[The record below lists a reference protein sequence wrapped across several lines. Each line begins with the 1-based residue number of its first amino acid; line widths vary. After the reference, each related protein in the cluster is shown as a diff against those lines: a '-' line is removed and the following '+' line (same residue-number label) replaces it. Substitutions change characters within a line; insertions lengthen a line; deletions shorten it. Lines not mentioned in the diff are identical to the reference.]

1 MLFPDLLLVC
11 TWSAVKV
18 AVDAGKQAL
27 AEQTLAALGQGPQ
40 EESRQASPRPVHPRP
55 LTHGAPHRSPP
66 GGGL

>member
-1 MLFPDLLLVC
+1 MLFPDLVLVC

-27 AEQTLAALGQGPQ
+27 SEQTLAALGQGPQ

-55 LTHGAPHRSPP
+55 LTHGAPRRSPP